1 MKYKTR
7 LALIAVAGGI
17 FSMICL
23 GFRLKS
29 NETIQELV
37 RPSSGKNS
45 KMQELQ
51 VEIDGKTYPFSVVLE
66 AVPWEE
72 EALLEYLR
80 EALDGLEV
88 LFLKDNMD
96 LEHIQTEVSM
106 PSTYPGTPIAIQW
119 YLDSWNYIEPDGTV
133 KNEGLTSPAALKV
146 QAVLSLE
153 GQSLTWEQEV
163 WVCPFEKPNLKQKLR
178 MVAYQIQ
185 VLQQNPQERLILPD
199 RVAGESIQWYPK
211 ADRRYL
217 WVMILTLLS
226 LGITVAGRRQEE
238 EKEQKKRS
246 QRMQLDYPD
255 IVSRLSLYMSAGIS
269 TRNAWER
276 IVSNER
282 VKDRA
287 AYEQMRTALYEM
299 QSGVPEAQ
307 AYERFG
313 TRCHMPAYLKLGT
326 LLSQN
331 LRKGTKNLA
340 EILKEESREA
350 FEDRK
355 ALAKR
360 MGEECESKLLFPML
374 LMLLTILIL
383 VMYPAVISFQM

>member
-72 EALLEYLR
+72 EALLEYLKA
-80 EALDGLEV
+80 ALDGLEA

-133 KNEGLTSPAALKV
+133 KNEGLTSPAALNV

-153 GQSLTWEQEV
+153 GQSLTWEREV
-163 WVCPFEKPNLKQKLR
+163 LVCPFEKPDLKQKLR
-178 MVAYQIQ
+178 MLAYQIQ

-199 RVAGESIQWYPK
+199 HVAGESIQWHPK

-276 IVSNER
+276 IVGNER

>member
-7 LALIAVAGGI
+7 LALIAAAGGI

-51 VEIDGKTYPFSVVLE
+51 VEIGGKTYPFSVVLE

-163 WVCPFEKPNLKQKLR
+163 LVCPFEKPNLKQKLR

-199 RVAGESIQWYPK
+199 RVAGEPIQWYPK

-276 IVSNER
+276 IVDNER
-282 VKDRA
+282 VKGRA